1 MVLPH
6 LPGQVASQRGKQ
18 HEQEAAE
25 IAAQLVN
32 LDQRKVAVHIHI
44 QGREQLVFGVGDYQV
59 DPDLGGVLRVQD
71 LGSADGPELMFLE
84 DEWTGRIRPGHG
96 LGCDFLIHLA

>member
-6 LPGQVASQRGKQ
+6 ASGQVAAQRGTR

-32 LDQRKVAVHIHI
+32 LDQRKVAVHLRI
-44 QGREQLVFGVGDYQV
+44 QGREQLVFGVGDYHL
-59 DPDLGGVLRVQD
+59 DPDLGGVLRVQE
-71 LGSADGPELMFLE
+71 LGCANGAELLFVE
-84 DEWTGRIRPGHG
+84 QQWTGRIGSGHG
-96 LGCDFLIHLA
+96 LGCDFLIHVA

>member
-1 MVLPH
+1 MALPH

-18 HEQEAAE
+18 HEHEAAE

-32 LDQRKVAVHIHI
+32 LDQRRVAVHIHI
-44 QGREQLVFGVGDYQV
+44 QGREQLVFGVGVYQV
-59 DPDLGGVLRVQD
+59 DPDLGGVLRVQEV
-71 LGSADGPELMFLE
+71 GHADGAELLFLE
-84 DEWTGRIRPGHG
+84 DHWTGRIRPGHA

>member
-1 MVLPH
+1 MALPRV
-6 LPGQVASQRGKQ
+6 PGPIASHRGAHNEHK
-18 HEQEAAE
+18 AAG

-44 QGREQLVFGVGDYQV
+44 QGREQLVFGVGEYQV
-59 DPDLGGVLRVQD
+59 DPDLGGVLRVQEV
-71 LGSADGPELMFLE
+71 GSGDGPELMFLE
-84 DEWTGRIRPGHG
+84 DRWTGRIRPGHA